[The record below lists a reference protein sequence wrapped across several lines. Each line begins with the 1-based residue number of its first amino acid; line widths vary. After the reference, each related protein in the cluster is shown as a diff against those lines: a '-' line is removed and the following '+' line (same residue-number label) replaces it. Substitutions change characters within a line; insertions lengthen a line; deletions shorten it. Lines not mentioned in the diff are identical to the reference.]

1 MIVAKRNNYDYATV
15 INKALDARN
24 SLSLSSYE
32 QVDIF
37 KILRDKENVSIIL
50 TEMKGDISGF
60 FLRKEDICVIVINNK
75 NTLGH
80 QRFAAAHEYYHYKF
94 NRGMTYKICPI
105 LKYDDEYEVEKEAN
119 IFASHFLMPDA
130 ALEYYLGKRVVRREL
145 NISDLVFL
153 ENHFMISHKFTLNRI
168 REINKK
174 LNITD
179 EDSLIEMEAG
189 IIGQAKRL
197 GYSTDIYKT
206 TSGKGREIFSNYAE
220 LANELLEE
228 KKISFGKYEQI
239 LLDGGYESSLFGSDE
254 DNEEENML

>member
-1 MIVAKRNNYDYATV
+1 MAKRSNFDYATV

-24 SLSLSSYE
+24 ILSLGAYE

-37 KILRDKENVSIIL
+37 KILRDKENISIIL
-50 TEMKGDISGF
+50 TEMQGDISGF

-80 QRFAAAHEYYHYKF
+80 QRFTAAHEYYHYKF
-94 NRGMTYKICPI
+94 DKGMSYKICPI
-105 LKYDDEYEVEKEAN
+105 KKYDDEYEVEKEAN

-130 ALEYYLGKRVVRREL
+130 ALEYYLGKRVIGRKL

-168 REINKK
+168 KEINKK

-179 EDSLIEMEAG
+179 EDSLIEMESG
-189 IIGQAKRL
+189 IIEQAKKL
-197 GYSTDIYKT
+197 GYSIDIYKST
-206 TSGKGREIFSNYAE
+206 LDKGQEIFSNYAE
-220 LANELLEE
+220 LANELLEG

-239 LLDGGYESSLFGSDE
+239 LLDGGYESSLFGLDE
-254 DNEEENML
+254 DNEEENRL